1 MNELKEQIRTGL
13 TSEQAK
19 ELQQQFGKNE
29 IVPKKKESIFLKM
42 FRVVCEPMFLLLL
55 AASIIYFLL
64 GEPKDGAIMLIFV
77 VAVIGIEVI
86 QEWRTD
92 KTLAALKDLSAPHI
106 NVLRDGEEQTIS
118 SADLVPGD
126 IMFVVEGLKIPADGV
141 VLKASTL
148 LVDES
153 SLTGESL
160 GVWKLTCEEGEHDST
175 DYWRRD
181 YCYAGTLVTQGM
193 GTVLVEKIGTATE
206 YGKICKN
213 VVAAPNLQTPL
224 QRQTEKMVKSFGTF
238 AMILFVLVG
247 IATYLN
253 LPDHVF
259 KDRIIESI
267 LGGITL
273 AMAMIPEEFPVI
285 LTVFLSM
292 GAWRLA
298 RKKSLVRKLP
308 SVETLGAVSVL
319 CVDKTGTITMNQMKV
334 QDTWNPLSDN
344 KKLNKIMGMACKSDA
359 YDPMEKAMVAFCEEQ
374 GITREE
380 LFKSELVKEY
390 PFTNETKIM
399 GNVWAQ
405 DRKTVVTA
413 KGSPERILQLCE
425 LTKSD
430 FTIAEDKINAM
441 AEQGLRVIAVG
452 EMVAE
457 NINDVPENLV
467 DCKLQFCGVV
477 GLADPPRDSVK
488 KDIETCIKAGV
499 RVVMITGDNGIT
511 ASAIARQ
518 IGMAD
523 SDKIITGDE
532 IDKMNP
538 EELAEKIKNVSIFS
552 RVIPEHKM
560 RIVQAFKANGEI
572 VAMTGDGV
580 NDAPALKYADIGIAM
595 GKRGSE
601 VAREAADLILLDDN
615 FSTIVDTIKDGRRI
629 YDNIKRAF
637 GYVIV
642 IHIPIALT
650 ALLAP
655 LLGISPACL
664 FLLPVHVVLL
674 ELVIDPTCS
683 IVLERQPAEKNVM
696 ERAPRKMEEKLVN
709 MNSLTKSL
717 FQGFAIFA
725 AAFGTYLTFLE
736 QFPENA
742 ALARTMGLTIMF
754 ISNILLVHVNSSES
768 EFAIRSILR
777 LRRDKVVAA
786 VNISII
792 FGLLLMIYT
801 PVAEVMKLAQLS
813 FQQLILAVGIACAA
827 VLWYEVIKIIKLV
840 LGWKAKH
847 S

>member
-1 MNELKEQIRTGL
+1 MIGLDEQIQNGL
-13 TSEQAK
+13 TTEQAK
-19 ELQQQFGKNE
+19 KLQLQFGKNE
-29 IVPKKKESIFLKM
+29 LVPKKEESILVKM
-42 FRVVCEPMFLLLL
+42 FHVVCEPMFLLLI
-55 AASIIYFLL
+55 AASVIYFLL

-92 KTLAALKDLSAPHI
+92 KTLAALKDLSAPRI
-106 NVLRDGEEQTIS
+106 NVLRDGVEQTIN

-126 IMFVVEGLKIPADGV
+126 IMFVVEGLKVPADGV

-148 LVDES
+148 LLDES
-153 SLTGESL
+153 SLTGESV
-160 GVWKLTCEEGEHDST
+160 GVWKITSEEVEPDSRE
-175 DYWRRD
+175 YWRRD
-181 YCYAGTLVTQGM
+181 YCYAGTLVTQGT
-193 GTVLVEKIGTATE
+193 GTILVDKIGASTE
-206 YGKICKN
+206 YGKICKD
-213 VVAAPNLQTPL
+213 VVTAPSIQTPL
-224 QRQTEKMVKSFGTF
+224 QKQTEKMVKSFGTF
-238 AMILFVLVG
+238 AMILFALVG

-253 LPDHVF
+253 LPDHAF

-298 RKKSLVRKLP
+298 RKQSLVRKLP

-334 QDTWNPLSDN
+334 QDSWNPSGDD
-344 KKLNKIMGMACKSDA
+344 KKLNKVMGMACKADA
-359 YDPMEKAMVAFCEEQ
+359 YDPMEKAMIVFCEEQ
-374 GITREE
+374 GISREE
-380 LFKSELVKEY
+380 LFGSELVKEY
-390 PFTNETKIM
+390 PFTNETKMM

-405 DRKTVVTA
+405 EGKIIVTA
-413 KGSPERILQLCE
+413 KGSPERILQLCALTQLE
-425 LTKSD
+425 L
-430 FTIAEDKINAM
+430 AHVENKINTM
-441 AEQGLRVIAVG
+441 AERGLRVIAVG
-452 EMVAE
+452 EMVLA
-457 NINDVPENLV
+457 NIDDVPENLV
-467 DCKLQFCGVV
+467 ECKLEFCGVV

-488 KDIETCIKAGV
+488 QDIETCINAGV

-532 IDKMNP
+532 IDKMDQ
-538 EELAEKIKNVSIFS
+538 EELKEKIKNVSIFS

-642 IHIPIALT
+642 IHIPIAFA

-655 LLGISPACL
+655 LLGINPTCL
-664 FLLPVHVVLL
+664 LLLPVHVVLL

-683 IVLERQPAEKNVM
+683 IVLERQPAERDVM
-696 ERAPRKMEEKLVN
+696 DRPPRKTDEKLIN
-709 MNSLTKSL
+709 LNSLTKSL
-717 FQGFAIFA
+717 FQGFAIFG
-725 AAFGTYLTFLE
+725 AAFGTYLVFLE
-736 QFPENA
+736 QSSDNA

-754 ISNILLVHVNSSES
+754 IANMLLVHVNSSES
-768 EFAIRSILR
+768 ELAIQSVLR
-777 LRRDKVVAA
+777 LRRDKVIAA
-786 VNISII
+786 VNIGVILGLII
-792 FGLLLMIYT
+792 MLYT
-801 PVAEVMKLAQLS
+801 PVAEVLKLAPLTCPEI
-813 FQQLILAVGIACAA
+813 LLAVGIACAS
-827 VLWYEVIKIIKLV
+827 VLWYEIVKIVRFFLHRK
-840 LGWKAKH
+840 
-847 S
+847 